1 MIRLARWI
9 VILMAAAAEPAFPGQ
24 AQESR
29 QPSPPVVSPEVHA
42 DGRVTFRLSAPKAAT
57 AMVQGEFGT
66 SRVPERVPMMSS
78 GGGVWSAT
86 VGPLPAAPYRY
97 TFVVD
102 GVVVVD
108 PRNPYTVPG
117 SASVQSMLVV
127 PGTASDLSS
136 EAAVDHGAVRAV
148 WYQSALGTTRRMHVY
163 TPPGYD
169 KSGESYP
176 VLYLVHG
183 ASGNDAQWSTIGRAG
198 FILDNL
204 LAAGR
209 AKPMIVVM
217 PDAHVPGAP
226 IDRLPLAA
234 EDDKF
239 AGDFQ
244 RAIVPYVE
252 QHLRVRK
259 GPRFR
264 AIAGLSMGGAQALLI
279 VLSQPRAFGYVGL
292 FSAGWWPDD
301 LATVERRHRAVFDDR
316 ASFAQVKL
324 WIGVGTD
331 DRPAFPNTQVLR
343 SMLRRH
349 GIEHIYR
356 ETDGDHTWINWRR
369 YFNEFAS
376 LLFRQT

>member
-1 MIRLARWI
+1 M
-9 VILMAAAAEPAFPGQ
+9 
-24 AQESR
+24 
-29 QPSPPVVSPEVHA
+29 VSPEVHA
-42 DGRVTFRLSAPKAAT
+42 DGRVTFRLFAPKAT
-57 AMVQGEFGT
+57 AVMVQGEFGP
-66 SRVPERVPMMSS
+66 SRVPERVPMVSRQRPLV
-78 GGGVWSAT
+78 GD
-86 VGPLPAAPYRY
+86 VGPLAAAPYRY

-108 PRNPYTVPG
+108 PRNPATVPG

-127 PGTASDLSS
+127 PGTASDSSS
-136 EAAVDHGAVRAV
+136 ETAVAQARCGWSGIRRPWAPRGGCT
-148 WYQSALGTTRRMHVY
+148 STRRRD
-163 TPPGYD
+163 TTGAASPI
-169 KSGESYP
+169 P

-226 IDRLPLAA
+226 TDRLPLAA

-239 AGDFQ
+239 AFDFQ

-252 QHLRVRK
+252 QQLRVRQ
-259 GPRFR
+259 GARSR
-264 AIAGLSMGGAQALLI
+264 AIAGLSMGGAQTLLI

-301 LATVERRHRAVFDDR
+301 LATVERRYRAVLDQP
-316 ASFAQVKL
+316 AAFADVKL

>member
-1 MIRLARWI
+1 VRWLLIVLAAT
-9 VILMAAAAEPAFPGQ
+9 AALAFT
-24 AQESR
+24 AQSQEATESTA
-29 QPSPPVVSPEVHA
+29 VVESPEVLSER
-42 DGRVTFRLSAPKAAT
+42 RVTFRLLAPKAT
-57 AMVQGEFGT
+57 VVMVQGEWGR
-66 SRVPERVPMMSS
+66 SRVPERVPMMPNNR
-78 GGGVWSAT
+78 GVWSVT
-86 VGPLPAAPYRY
+86 VGPLPPAPYRY

-108 PRNPYTVPG
+108 PRNPSTVPG
-117 SASVQSMLVV
+117 GASVQSMVVV
-127 PGTASDLSS
+127 PGPASDLSS
-136 EAAVDHGAVRAV
+136 EMPVAHGAVRAV
-148 WYQSALGTTRRMHVY
+148 WYQSAFGTTRRMHVY

-183 ASGNDAQWSTIGRAG
+183 ANGSDAQWSTIGRAG

-226 IDRLPLAA
+226 TDRLPLSAD
-234 EDDKF
+234 DDKF

-252 QHLRVRK
+252 KELRVRK
-259 GPRFR
+259 DARFR
-264 AIAGLSMGGAQALLI
+264 AIAGLSMGGAQTLLI
-279 VLSQPRAFGYVGL
+279 VLNQPRAFGYVGL

-301 LATVERRHRAVFDDR
+301 LATVERRHRAVLDD
-316 ASFAQVKL
+316 ATALAQMKL
-324 WIGVGTD
+324 VWIGVGTD
-331 DRPAFPNTQVLR
+331 DRPAFPNTQELR

-349 GIEHIYR
+349 GIEHTYR

-376 LLFRQT
+376 LLFR